1 MSDQNSTALPP
12 NPDELAAE
20 LEQALTT
27 GPLKTQLATVD
38 RLATAG
44 DSGLSV
50 LQTYLMNSEDVPPT
64 PARGKIYQ
72 CLRRSGNSAIATLL
86 EATYPDGIV
95 TPQSDRGINYQT
107 IQDSLIDQDYLTA
120 DRLSIQL
127 LCELV
132 GPAAVQRKWLY
143 FSEVDKVPIP
153 DFQTLDLLWQT
164 YSEGKFGFSVQRKL
178 WLSLGKDF
186 SKLWDR
192 IGWRQDNNWTRY
204 PNSFTWNLTAPQGHL
219 PLSNQLRGV
228 RTFEAIL
235 NHPAWQPSA
244 S

>member
-20 LEQALTT
+20 LEQAFTT
-27 GPLKTQLATVD
+27 GTLKTQLATVD
-38 RLATAG
+38 RLTATG
-44 DSGLSV
+44 EEGLNA
-50 LQTYLMNSEDVPPT
+50 LQTYLLDSEDSPPT

-72 CLRRSGNSAIATLL
+72 RLIQAENGAIATLL

-95 TPQSDRGINYQT
+95 TPQSDRDVDYQT
-107 IQDSLIDQDYLTA
+107 LQEALIVQDYLTA
-120 DRLSIQL
+120 DRLSSQL

-143 FSEVDKVPIP
+143 FSEVDKIPIP

-178 WLSLGKDF
+178 WLSLGKNF
-186 SKLWDR
+186 TQLWER

-235 NHPAWQPSA
+235 NHPAWQTSA